1 MLSCITQSIFFLFW
15 IVGCSINCIEMGL
28 LYSWWMLRKSWS
40 EIRSVHGDISRCGEF
55 FSIFIIKIMVALL
68 DIFHLW
74 MRVSGCPQH
83 ILTNFIKWS
92 RHLRYWRLLL
102 AIGILCFHDADFFVL
117 YKWIITRPSSR
128 MILPVVYHLFLLY
141 NLGNCL
147 WKPVLS
153 KQVIP
158 SSLSLTWHDW
168 MMYFFLLLFSEG
180 LFRI

>member
-1 MLSCITQSIFFLFW
+1 
-15 IVGCSINCIEMGL
+15 MGL
-28 LYSWWMLRKSWS
+28 LYSGWMLRESWS
-40 EIRSVHGDISRCGEF
+40 KIRSVHGNISRCWEF

-74 MRVSGCPQH
+74 VWVSGCPQY
-83 ILTNFIKWS
+83 ILTNFIKWPW
-92 RHLRYWRLLL
+92 HLRYWRLLL
-102 AIGILCFHDADFFVL
+102 PIRILCSHDADFFVL

-158 SSLSLTWHDW
+158 SSLSLTWHYRII
-168 MMYFFLLLFSEG
+168 YFFLLLFSEG